1 MVLYHQLEVVRP
13 DDAAVT
19 QPSGLAALRELDE
32 P

>member
-13 DDAAVT
+13 DDAAVA

-32 P
+32 S